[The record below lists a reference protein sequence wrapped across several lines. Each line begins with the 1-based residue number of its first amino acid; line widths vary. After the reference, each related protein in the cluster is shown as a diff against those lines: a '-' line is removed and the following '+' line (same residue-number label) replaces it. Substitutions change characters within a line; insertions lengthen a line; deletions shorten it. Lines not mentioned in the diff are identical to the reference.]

1 MAKLLPPPT
10 TPPPPPP
17 LPPVPGLGG
26 GGCGLA
32 ELGGLGAAWGADG
45 AMMFAALANFPA
57 LRSLSMDRPRSSAL
71 SPFFSSPLSSSCFP
85 RSSHTRTLTFWGA
98 VRSLTVESRFCK
110 ILKTA
115 PGLLLTR
122 KRGRIFSN
130 TMAPTKYGDIGKTG
144 NNLLNDDYKYEGKC
158 EVKTKLESGVV
169 GNPPPPPSLT
179 WPETAQDFPTWGEQL
194 VESLRLAVPTS
205 HTGAART

>member
-10 TPPPPPP
+10 TLLLPLPPPP

-71 SPFFSSPLSSSCFP
+71 SPFFSSPLSSPCFP
-85 RSSHTRTLTFWGA
+85 RSSPHQNPSTSLLFED
-98 VRSLTVESRFCK
+98 LTVETPF
-110 ILKTA
+110 L
-115 PGLLLTR
+115 
-122 KRGRIFSN
+122 
-130 TMAPTKYGDIGKTG
+130 
-144 NNLLNDDYKYEGKC
+144 
-158 EVKTKLESGVV
+158 
-169 GNPPPPPSLT
+169 
-179 WPETAQDFPTWGEQL
+179 
-194 VESLRLAVPTS
+194 
-205 HTGAART
+205 